1 MSAQQY
7 LTPQYLDAFIAFLI
21 QEFKPPKNVT
31 SKPKSPCTYCNT
43 TDSPTW
49 RPGPCGAGT
58 LCNTCGVKYMDSGKR
73 KRQIDLVLKRN
84 IPVWVKKD
92 PTSWMW
98 KEDKEAPKFDSRV
111 INWVNREKMRLTLTT
126 QMNPPAAKKMRL

>member
-1 MSAQQY
+1 MSQQY
-7 LTPQYLDAFIAFLI
+7 LTPQYLDAFIRFLLK
-21 QEFKPPKNVT
+21 EFKPSKNVT
-31 SKPKSPCTYCNT
+31 TKPKSPCTYCNT

-98 KEDKEAPKFDSRV
+98 KEDKEAPRFDSRV

-126 QMNPPAAKKMRL
+126 QMNPPPAKKMRL